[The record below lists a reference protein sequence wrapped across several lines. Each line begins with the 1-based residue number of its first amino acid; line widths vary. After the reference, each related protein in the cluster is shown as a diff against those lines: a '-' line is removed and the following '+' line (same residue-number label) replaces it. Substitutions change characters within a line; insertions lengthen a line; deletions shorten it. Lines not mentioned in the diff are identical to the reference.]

1 MKKLYLIGG
10 GGHCKSCIDVIEQQ
24 GEFEI
29 KGIFDL
35 EENLGKNVLNYQI
48 IDIDNNLEKYVDD
61 ENYFLITIGY
71 IKTPKLREELFQ
83 KLLKTNANIATVIS
97 PRAYVSRYAKV
108 GVGTIIMHDALINA
122 NVDIGRNCI
131 INSKA
136 LLEHDVLVEDN
147 CHISTASVLNGGV
160 TIEKNSFI
168 GSNSTVIQ
176 GVNILANSFI
186 KAGSLIK

>member
-1 MKKLYLIGG
+1 MKNLYLIGG
-10 GGHCKSCIDVIEQQ
+10 GGHCRACIDVIEQQ

-35 EENLGKNVLNYQI
+35 EENLGKKVLNYQI
-48 IDIDNNLEKYVDD
+48 IDTDNNLEKYVKDK
-61 ENYFLITIGY
+61 NYFLITVGY
-71 IKTPKLREELFQ
+71 IKTPILREEIFQ
-83 KLLKTNANIATVIS
+83 KLLKLNANIATVIS
-97 PRAYVSRYAKV
+97 PRAYVSKHAKV
-108 GVGTIIMHDALINA
+108 EVGTIIMHDALINA
-122 NVDIGRNCI
+122 NVNVGKNCI

-136 LLEHDVLVEDN
+136 LLEHDVIVGDN

-186 KAGSLIK
+186 KAGSIVK

>member
-1 MKKLYLIGG
+1 MKNLYLIGG
-10 GGHCKSCIDVIEQQ
+10 GGHCRSCIDVIEQQ

-35 EENLGKNVLNYQI
+35 EENLDKNVLNYQI

-71 IKTPKLREELFQ
+71 IKTPKLREEIFN
-83 KLLKTNANIATVIS
+83 KLLKLNANFATVIS

-108 GVGTIIMHDALINA
+108 GMGTIIMHDALINA
-122 NVDIGRNCI
+122 NVNVGRNCI

-136 LLEHDVLVEDN
+136 LLEHDVIVKDN

-176 GVNILANSFI
+176 GVNI
-186 KAGSLIK
+186 

>member
-35 EENLGKNVLNYQI
+35 VENLGKNVLNYQI
-48 IDIDNNLEKYVDD
+48 IDIDNNLEKYVNDK
-61 ENYFLITIGY
+61 NYFLITIGY
-71 IKTPKLREELFQ
+71 IKTPKLREEIFN
-83 KLLKTNANIATVIS
+83 KLLKLNANFATVIS
-97 PRAYVSRYAKV
+97 PRAYVSKYSKIEA
-108 GVGTIIMHDALINA
+108 GTIIMHDALINA
-122 NVDIGRNCI
+122 NVNIGKNCI

-136 LLEHDVLVEDN
+136 LLEHDVIVEDN

-160 TIEKNSFI
+160 TAEKNSFI
-168 GSNSTVIQ
+168 GSNSCVVQ
-176 GVNILANSFI
+176 GVKIGANSFI
-186 KAGSLIK
+186 KAGSIVK